1 MNPFQSRMPRH
12 KSLATWGL
20 LAVGVFASHVAP
32 GQTIAARTQVVFLG
46 TGTPRPDPE
55 RSGPATA
62 IVVNGSP
69 YLVDFGPGVVRRA
82 AAAYDKGVKGLAV
95 EKLDIAFVT
104 HLHSDHTVG
113 YPDLIFTSWVQ
124 GRDKPLRVYGPKGIK
139 AMTSHV
145 LLAWQTDIDIRTKG
159 FEKRDPAGAQVEAHE
174 IERGVV
180 YRDSNVKV
188 TAFPVLHGDV
198 PQAFGYRFDTPDRSI
213 VISGDA
219 NPSPAVIENCQRC
232 DVLIHEAFSLD
243 YVPASV
249 PHWIEYRSKFHTT
262 TAQLAEIARKTE
274 PKLLVLYHRGVRRA
288 GGDISDEQYLAEIR
302 RTYDGKVAI
311 AHDLDIY

>member
-1 MNPFQSRMPRH
+1 MTTRTRRH
-12 KSLATWGL
+12 GYLITCGL
-20 LAVGVFASHVAP
+20 LSASMLASHVAP
-32 GQTIAARTQVVFLG
+32 GQTNTARTQVVFLG

-82 AAAYDKGVKGLAV
+82 AAAFDNGVKGLAV

-104 HLHSDHTVG
+104 HLHSDHTAG

-124 GRDKPLRVYGPKGIK
+124 GRNKPLRVYGPKGIE

-145 LLAWQTDIDIRTKG
+145 LQAWQADIDIRTKG
-159 FEKRDPAGAQVEAHE
+159 FENRDPAGAVVQAHD
-174 IERGVV
+174 IAPGVV
-180 YRDSNVKV
+180 YKDSNVTV

-198 PQAFGYRFDTPDRSI
+198 PQAFGYRFDTPDRTI

-219 NPSPAVIENCQRC
+219 NPSPALIENCRKC
-232 DVLIHEAFSLD
+232 DVLIHEAFCLD
-243 YVPASV
+243 YVPAAV
-249 PHWIEYRSKFHTT
+249 PNWVEYRSRFHTT

-288 GGDISDEQYLAEIR
+288 GGEISDEQYLAEIR
-302 RTYDGKVAI
+302 RTYAGKVVI
-311 AHDLDIY
+311 AHDLDIH

>member
-1 MNPFQSRMPRH
+1 M
-12 KSLATWGL
+12 ATRTRRYTYLITWIL
-20 LAVGVFASHVAP
+20 FVASVLASHVIL
-32 GQTIAARTQVVFLG
+32 GQTSASRTQVVMLG
-46 TGTPRPDPE
+46 TGTPRADPA

-69 YLVDFGPGVVRRA
+69 YLIDFGPGVVRRA
-82 AAAYDKGVKGLAV
+82 QAAFDKGITGLSV

-113 YPDLIFTSWVQ
+113 YPDLIFTTWVQ
-124 GRDKPLRVYGPKGIK
+124 GRDKPLRVYGPKGIV

-145 LLAWQTDIDIRTKG
+145 LMAWQADIDIRTKG
-159 FEKRDPAGAQVEAHE
+159 FEQRNPAGAVVEAHD
-174 IERGVV
+174 IEQPGVV
-180 YRDSNVKV
+180 FKDSNVTV

-198 PQAFGYRFDTPDRSI
+198 PQAFGYRFDTPDRTI

-219 NPSPAVIENCQRC
+219 NPSPALIENCRKC
-232 DVLIHEAFSLD
+232 DILIHEAFSLD
-243 YVPASV
+243 YTPAKM
-249 PHWIEYRSKFHTT
+249 PNWIEYRARFHTT

-288 GGDISDEQYLAEIR
+288 GGEISDEQYLAEVR
-302 RTYDGKVAI
+302 RTYSGKVVI
-311 AHDLDIY
+311 AHDLDVY

>member
-1 MNPFQSRMPRH
+1 MASQTQRYR
-12 KSLATWGL
+12 SLCTWGL
-20 LAVGVFASHVAP
+20 LTAGLLASYVAL
-32 GQTIAARTQVVFLG
+32 GQTNAGNTQVVFLG
-46 TGTPRPDPE
+46 TGTPRPDPQ

-124 GRDKPLRVYGPKGIK
+124 GRDKPLRVYGPKGIQD
-139 AMTSHV
+139 MTNHV
-145 LLAWQTDIDIRTKG
+145 LLAWQADIDIRTKG
-159 FEKRDPAGAQVEAHE
+159 FERRDPAGAVVEAHE
-174 IERGVV
+174 IEPGMV
-180 YRDSNVKV
+180 YKDSNVTV

-198 PQAFGYRFDTPDRSI
+198 PQAFGYRFDTPDRTI

-219 NPSPAVIENCQRC
+219 NPSPALIESCRKC
-232 DVLIHEAFSLD
+232 DVLIHEAYSVD
-243 YVPASV
+243 YVPAKV
-249 PHWIEYRSKFHTT
+249 PNWVEYRSRFHTST
-262 TAQLAEIARKTE
+262 TQLAEIARKTE
-274 PKLLVLYHRGVRRA
+274 PKVLVLYHRGVRRA
-288 GGDISDEQYLAEIR
+288 GGDISDEQYLEEVR
-302 RTYDGKVAI
+302 RTYRGKIVI